1 MPTAFGAVA
10 GGVTKSPAG
19 LLLAAG
25 AGHRMGTPKALVGD
39 WLTRGVDVLTA
50 AGCCPVIVVLGAALQ
65 QAQALLHGRAVMVAA
80 AADWSDGISASLR
93 AGISAIPAGTPAA
106 VVTLV
111 DLPDV
116 GETVVRRVL
125 ETGAG
130 PATLTR
136 ATYHGRPGHPVV
148 LGSAHWPGI
157 LAAANGD
164 VGARAYLDQ
173 HAPEL
178 VECADLASGRDVDRP
193 DEVFFGEGVMC
204 VR

>member
-1 MPTAFGAVA
+1 
-10 GGVTKSPAG
+10 
-19 LLLAAG
+19 
-25 AGHRMGTPKALVGD
+25 MGTPKALVGD
-39 WLTRGVDVLTA
+39 WLTRGADVLTA
-50 AGCCPVIVVLGAALQ
+50 AGCSPVIVVLGAALQ
-65 QAQALLHGRAVMVAA
+65 QAQALLQGREVIVAA
-80 AADWSDGISASLR
+80 TANWSDGISASLR
-93 AGISAIPAGTPAA
+93 AGIAAIPVAAPAA

-125 ETGAG
+125 ERGAG

-148 LGSAHWPGI
+148 LGRAHWPGI

-164 VGARAYLDQ
+164 AGARAYFDQ

-193 DEVFFGEGVMC
+193 DEVFFGGGVMC